1 MQNQRLTGAG
11 FATPDEIVGWLGAVQ
26 SQDYGPA
33 QWAIAQRGGNLTEA
47 DLGQAANAGT
57 LVRTHVLRPTWHF
70 VRPADVRWMLEL
82 TRPRVHAMSA
92 YGERREELDAAV
104 FKQAFAALVRT
115 LEGGRYLTRTEI

>member
-33 QWAIAQRGGNLTEA
+33 QWAIAQRGGNLTES
-47 DLGQAANAGT
+47 DLEQAVNAGT
-57 LVRTHVLRPTWHF
+57 IVRTHVLRPTWHF

-92 YGERREELDAAV
+92 YEIGRASCRER
-104 FKQAFAALVRT
+104 
-115 LEGGRYLTRTEI
+115 GWS